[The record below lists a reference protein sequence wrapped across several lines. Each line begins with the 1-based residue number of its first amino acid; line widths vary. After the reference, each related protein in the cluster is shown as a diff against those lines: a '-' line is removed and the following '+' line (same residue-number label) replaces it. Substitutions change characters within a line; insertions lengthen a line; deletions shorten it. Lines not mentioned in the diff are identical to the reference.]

1 MSIKHAFIVPLI
13 GGQVLGQEAAF
24 GSRPDYILSYT
35 PFSNNDSHIVN
46 HYKDVPY
53 ILLDQGG
60 THPHSVDV
68 IGTTCPCAGLSSLSG
83 YASSDA
89 AANEWMYTTTR
100 YVLENIKPKVMW
112 GENAPGFA
120 GKLGKPIVDK
130 LHVIAKE
137 NGYTMS
143 IYRTKSLLHG
153 VPQIRERSFYF
164 FWAGDKVPVFN
175 YFDKPLTSIE
185 TVFANVPSNATQ
197 HVPTN
202 DNIPSQ
208 WDAMYRYVL
217 EELEGGITHKDFY
230 DRIEKTD
237 NAMDWLERKGKKYDE
252 VGQWMRSKGL
262 DRAADR
268 CDRIFAKLNTGGNIM
283 RRLTTV
289 PKGHI
294 GAFVGHYPNLLTHPT
309 EDRYLT
315 YREGMSI
322 MGLPHDFE
330 LLQPKKFLNHM
341 CQNVPVGTATDMANE
356 VKAVLEGKRDMLKGD
371 LLYQYNGQK
380 TYEMKDSGPVQSLE
394 SFF

>member
-1 MSIKHAFIVPLI
+1 MTIKHAFIVPLI
-13 GGQVLGQEAAF
+13 GGQAIGQSNAF
-24 GSRPDYILSYT
+24 GSRPDYLLSYT

-46 HYKDVPY
+46 YYSDVPY

-60 THPHSVDV
+60 KVPHTVDV
-68 IGTTCPCAGLSSLSG
+68 VGTTCPCAGLSSLSG
-83 YASSDA
+83 YANSDA
-89 AANEWMYTTTR
+89 AANEWMYTTAKE
-100 YVLENIKPKVMW
+100 VLGNIKPKVFW

-130 LHVIAKE
+130 LRIIAKE

-164 FWAGDKVPVFN
+164 FWKGEQVPIFN
-175 YFDKPLTSIE
+175 YFDKPLNTIE
-185 TVFANVPSNATQ
+185 SVFANVSKNATQ
-197 HVPTN
+197 QEVTN
-202 DNIPSQ
+202 DKIPSK

-217 EELEGGITHKDFY
+217 EELEGGITHKEFY

-252 VGQWMRSKGL
+252 VGQWMRSQGL
-262 DRAADR
+262 DRAAER
-268 CDRIFAKLNTGGNIM
+268 CDRIFNKLNAGGNIM
-283 RRLTTV
+283 RRLTTI
-289 PKGHI
+289 PKSHI

-322 MGLPHDFE
+322 MGLPEDFE

-341 CQNVPVGTATDMANE
+341 CQNVPVTTATDMANE
-356 VKAVLEGKRDMLKGD
+356 IKAVLSGERDMINAD
-371 LLYQYNGQK
+371 LIYQYNGQK
-380 TYEMKDSGPVQSLE
+380 TYEVKDTQPLGSLE
-394 SFF
+394 TFL

>member
-1 MSIKHAFIVPLI
+1 MKHAFIVPLI
-13 GGQVLGQEAAF
+13 GGQALGQTAAF
-24 GSRPDYILSYT
+24 GSRPDYLLSYT
-35 PFSNNDSHIVN
+35 PFTSNDSHLVN
-46 HYKDVPY
+46 HYNDVPY
-53 ILLDQGG
+53 ILLDEGG
-60 THPHSVDV
+60 KHPHYVDV
-68 IGTTCPCAGLSSLSG
+68 VGTTCPCAGLSSLSG

-89 AANEWMYTTTR
+89 AANEWMYTTTT
-100 YVLENIKPKVMW
+100 YVLEQIKPMVLW

-130 LHVIAKE
+130 LHDIATR

-164 FWAGDKVPVFN
+164 FWKGKTVPLFN
-175 YFDKPLTSIE
+175 YFDKPLNTIE
-185 TVFANVPSNATQ
+185 SVFYGVSKNASQ
-197 HVPTN
+197 QVVTN
-202 DNIPSQ
+202 EKIPSK
-208 WDAMYRYVL
+208 WDPMYRYVL

-230 DRIEKTD
+230 NIIEKTD

-252 VGQWMRSKGL
+252 VGDWMRSQSL
-262 DRAADR
+262 DRAAER
-268 CDRIFAKLNTGGNIM
+268 CDRIFAKLQGEGNIM

-315 YREGMSI
+315 YREAMSI
-322 MGLPHDFE
+322 MGLPEDFE
-330 LLQPKKFLNHM
+330 MLNPSRNLNHV

-356 VKAVLEGKRDMLKGD
+356 VKAALEGKRDRLNAN
-371 LLYQYNGQK
+371 LVYQFNGQK
-380 TYEMKDSGPVQSLE
+380 TYEVRDKVDIPSLE